1 MDQAES
7 SPSHPG
13 PERRR
18 PQRREPGRREL
29 GRREPGRQGDHAE
42 STASAL
48 RLDHPVIAGYDGSAS
63 SRNALAYA
71 AGVARRLSRPL
82 LVVYVCSS
90 GVYCEPLTGQVVG
103 VPRDTEA
110 LERWLLA
117 EIEQVTGQA
126 QDAEV
131 DVHVRTRRGS
141 PARELA
147 AAAVEFTA
155 DALVIG
161 APTHF
166 WHRIAGSV
174 PGWLARHA
182 DCPVI
187 VVPLA
192 GKSPPKPP
200 KRVKGS
206 ARVNRSVGEEGFE
219 PSRPFGHT
227 DLNRARLPFRHPP
240 GATS

>member
-18 PQRREPGRREL
+18 SQ
-29 GRREPGRQGDHAE
+29 RREPGRQGPSAQDPWARRRREDHAE

-71 AGVARRLSRPL
+71 AGVARRLGRPL

-110 LERWLLA
+110 LERWLLG
-117 EIEQVTGQA
+117 EIEQVTGQV

-161 APTHF
+161 APAHF

-187 VVPLA
+187 IVPLA
-192 GKSPPKPP
+192 GKLTAPAAEAS
-200 KRVKGS
+200 KRVGTGKYISG
-206 ARVNRSVGEEGFE
+206 RGGI
-219 PSRPFGHT
+219 
-227 DLNRARLPFRHPP
+227 
-240 GATS
+240 

>member
-7 SPSHPG
+7 SPSPG
-13 PERRR
+13 QPE
-18 PQRREPGRREL
+18 PEQPEPGRPTRPARPAPRPG
-29 GRREPGRQGDHAE
+29 GRAE
-42 STASAL
+42 HEVPAL
-48 RLDHPVIAGYDGSAS
+48 RLEHPVVAGYDGSAS

-71 AGVARRLSRPL
+71 AGLARRLARPL
-82 LVVYVCSS
+82 LIVYVCSS

-103 VPRDTEA
+103 VPRDADA

-117 EIEQVTGQA
+117 ELDQVTGHT
-126 QDAEV
+126 EI

-147 AAAVEFTA
+147 ATAEEFSA

-174 PGWLARHA
+174 SGWLARHA
-182 DCPVI
+182 RCPVI
-187 VVPLA
+187 VVP
-192 GKSPPKPP
+192 
-200 KRVKGS
+200 
-206 ARVNRSVGEEGFE
+206 
-219 PSRPFGHT
+219 
-227 DLNRARLPFRHPP
+227 
-240 GATS
+240 

>member
-1 MDQAES
+1 MDQAEPR
-7 SPSHPG
+7 PSQSG

-18 PQRREPGRREL
+18 AQ
-29 GRREPGRQGDHAE
+29 RREPGRQGPPAQDPSAQGP
-42 STASAL
+42 SSASAL
-48 RLDHPVIAGYDGSAS
+48 RLEHPVIAGYDGSAS

-71 AGVARRLSRPL
+71 AGVARRLGRPL

-110 LERWLLA
+110 LERWLLG
-117 EIEQVTGQA
+117 EIEQVTGHIK
-126 QDAEV
+126 DAEV

-147 AAAVEFTA
+147 AAAGEFTA

-192 GKSPPKPP
+192 GESPRRPP
-200 KRVKGS
+200 ARVKR
-206 ARVNRSVGEEGFE
+206 AD
-219 PSRPFGHT
+219 PSK
-227 DLNRARLPFRHPP
+227 RAGLGRYISGR
-240 GATS
+240 GGI